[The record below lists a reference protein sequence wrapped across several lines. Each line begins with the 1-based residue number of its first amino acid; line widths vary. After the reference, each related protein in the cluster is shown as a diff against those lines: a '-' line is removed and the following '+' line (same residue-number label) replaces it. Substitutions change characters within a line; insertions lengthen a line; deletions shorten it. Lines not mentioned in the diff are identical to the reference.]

1 MLGSRRTIPF
11 WRQKRRLL
19 PLERALEADRKGA
32 GKSSMTAQAVADA
45 RSRDRLAAEARQKAR
60 FSES

>member
-1 MLGSRRTIPF
+1 MLGSKRAIPL

-19 PLERALEADRKGA
+19 TLERALAPDRKGT

-45 RSRDRLAAEARQKAR
+45 RSRERLAAEARQKAR
-60 FSES
+60 FPES